1 MPFPLPKIQDLLLKM
16 EGFTYATALDLN
28 MGYYHVRLDAA
39 SKKLC
44 TLVFLWG
51 KFEMQCLPMG
61 LSNSPDIF
69 QEKMSELMYGLE
81 NVRAN
86 IDDLLVISKG
96 TFTEH
101 LADVD
106 QVLKRLRDAGLKVNA
121 SKSSFAQQKLEYLGY
136 WITREGIQ
144 PQPKKIQEILSIKT
158 PTNKTLLLP

>member
-16 EGFTYATALDLN
+16 EGFSYATALDLN
-28 MGYYHVRLDAA
+28 MGYYHIRLNAA

-44 TLVFLWG
+44 TLVFPWG
-51 KFEMQCLPMG
+51 KYEMQCLPMG

-81 NVRAN
+81 NVRAY

-106 QVLKRLRDAGLKVNA
+106 QVLKQLRDAGLKVNDARFARIKA
-121 SKSSFAQQKLEYLGY
+121 SSLTLGLGSLGLYKFRWRIQWTLVDNLEEVCFL
-136 WITREGIQ
+136 
-144 PQPKKIQEILSIKT
+144 
-158 PTNKTLLLP
+158 